1 MCATKFLFTDQST
14 INDPLNA
21 KPNSYLNLYLQLL
34 VLFLIRCR
42 WQCFFIIVII
52 VFHNEARCTLLR
64 TVYSI
69 LETTPKIFLS
79 EIILVDDKSEIEK
92 RPELGEEL
100 EDYIEGHFGDLV
112 KLIRQPTR
120 EGLIQV
126 HIFLPELC
134 RTQMKILKSL

>member
-1 MCATKFLFTDQST
+1 MTTVV
-14 INDPLNA
+14 I
-21 KPNSYLNLYLQLL
+21 
-34 VLFLIRCR
+34 
-42 WQCFFIIVII
+42 IIVII

-69 LETTPKIFLS
+69 LETTPKIFLA

-126 HIFLPELC
+126 QFFYENFV
-134 RTQMKILKSL
+134 

>member
-1 MCATKFLFTDQST
+1 MSLTT
-14 INDPLNA
+14 I
-21 KPNSYLNLYLQLL
+21 
-34 VLFLIRCR
+34 
-42 WQCFFIIVII
+42 FIIVII

-79 EIILVDDKSEIEK
+79 EIILVDDKSETEK

-126 HIFLPELC
+126 NMFLPKL
-134 RTQMKILKSL
+134 RKTQMKVLKSI